1 MRPTSPLLTLILW
14 LVCTA
19 TIFIVLFIFLG
30 LKIQAVIVCV
40 VCLVIAFGSYFRE
53 IKANQSAIQKRESVT
68 NGDYFRSPAWKEA
81 YLQYKELHPF
91 EHPQERTLKDDLF
104 RRYRRKESF
113 LSILMY
119 LILLVGTIAGMIYD
133 FDKKYPFC
141 LGVPMFGWLLIDSL
155 NTFTGKPVRKWL
167 KHDID
172 YPTLE
177 TSYQHGS
184 MLTYKG
190 NGFNLGTTHI
200 HAYTPQTVYAID
212 YELVKSITRKMVR
225 AVSHDN
231 TIFDEEY
238 KHFAVIHV
246 RLPESG
252 NMTQV
257 EIELNPFQVEMILD
271 EFARIKGS
279 VSTQN
284 EFTVKYDS

>member
-14 LVCTA
+14 VVCTVA
-19 TIFIVLFIFLG
+19 IFVVLFIFLG
-30 LKIQAVIVCV
+30 LKIQSVIVCV
-40 VCLVIAFGSYFRE
+40 VCLVIAFSSYFRE
-53 IKANQSAIQKRESVT
+53 TKADKSAVQKRERVV
-68 NGDYFRSPAWKEA
+68 NGDYFRSPAWKEQ
-81 YLQYKELHPF
+81 YLRYKELHPF

-104 RRYRRKESF
+104 RRYRRRETF
-113 LSILMY
+113 LTILMY
-119 LILLVGTIAGMIYD
+119 LLLLVGSIVGMVHEFSITYAIAV
-133 FDKKYPFC
+133 
-141 LGVPMFGWLLIDSL
+141 LLFGSLLVVSV
-155 NTFTGKPVRKWL
+155 NEFTGRPVRKWL
-167 KHDID
+167 KRDID
-172 YPTLE
+172 YPMLE

-200 HAYTPQTVYAID
+200 HAYTPETVYAID

-225 AVSHDN
+225 AVSHDS

-238 KHFAVIHV
+238 RHFAVIHV

-252 NMTQV
+252 NMTQI
-257 EIELNPFQVEMILD
+257 EIELNEFQVEMILD

-279 VSTQN
+279 TATQN

>member
-14 LVCTA
+14 VVCTVA
-19 TIFIVLFIFLG
+19 IFIVLFIFVG
-30 LKIQAVIVCV
+30 LKKQAVIVCV
-40 VCLVIAFGSYFRE
+40 VCLVIAFSSYFRE
-53 IKANQSAIQKRESVT
+53 MKANQSAVRKRESVT
-68 NGDYFRSPAWKEA
+68 NGDYFRSPAWKEQ
-81 YLQYKELHPF
+81 YLRYKELHPF

-104 RRYRRKESF
+104 RRYRSRETF
-113 LSILMY
+113 LYILMY
-119 LILLVGTIAGMIYD
+119 LILLAGTIVGLCHELNYTFVI
-133 FDKKYPFC
+133 
-141 LGVPMFGWLLIDSL
+141 GIGIFGWLLIDSL
-155 NTFTGKPVRKWL
+155 NTFTGRPVRKWL

-172 YPTLE
+172 YPALE

-200 HAYTPQTVYAID
+200 HAYTKSTVYAID
-212 YELVKSITRKMVR
+212 YRLVQSITRKMVR
-225 AVSHDN
+225 AVSYDN

-238 KHFAVIHV
+238 RHFAVIHV

-257 EIELNPFQVEMILD
+257 EIELNEFQVEMILD
-271 EFARIKGS
+271 EFARIKGATA
-279 VSTQN
+279 TQN